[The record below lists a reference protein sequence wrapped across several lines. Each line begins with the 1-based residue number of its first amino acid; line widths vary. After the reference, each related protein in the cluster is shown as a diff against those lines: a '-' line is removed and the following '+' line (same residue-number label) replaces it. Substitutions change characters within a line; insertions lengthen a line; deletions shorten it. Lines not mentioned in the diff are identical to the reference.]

1 MKTGKFTIKDY
12 AAMAGLFIL
21 KNTELNADIVYQ
33 DIDPDTT
40 ISNNHGIYELD
51 IDNNGAIDF
60 KFENNYDSFS
70 GFYTSSG
77 SYEISNIRQRIFIR
91 PHEGASI
98 AGSKS
103 NTYSFSDFYYF
114 PFAVGLNE
122 SIDSSIQFQNDWS
135 QKLAYRTALV
145 AWSHPVNVGGN
156 WYPEKID
163 HFIGVRFKD
172 ESFFTHFGW
181 IRCDVKDEGR
191 ILIIKDYAFET
202 EIEHHIAAGDTVSYV
217 EINEVESLLEATVY
231 SFNRNIYIHSFQF
244 SNAEIV
250 ISDMSGKRI
259 IQQKMQN
266 ENEIINLQNERPGL
280 YNVTLFKGSEKFVK
294 KVIIM

>member
-1 MKTGKFTIKDY
+1 MKTGKFTISDY
-12 AAMAGLFIL
+12 TTMAGLFIL
-21 KNTELNADIVYQ
+21 KSTELNADIVYQ

-60 KFENNYDSFS
+60 RFENNYDSFG
-70 GFYTSSG
+70 GFYTYSG
-77 SYEISNIRQRIFIR
+77 SYEILSIRQRIFIR

-114 PFAVGLNE
+114 PFAIGLNE

-135 QKLAYRTALV
+135 QKLAYRTAFV
-145 AWSHPVNVGGN
+145 AWSHPVNEGGN

-163 HFIGVRFKD
+163 HFIGVRFQD
-172 ESFFTHFGW
+172 ESFGTHYGW

-202 EIEHHIAAGDTVSYV
+202 EIDHYIAAGDTVSYV

-231 SFNRNIYIHSFQF
+231 SFNRNIYIHSYQF
-244 SNAEIV
+244 SNAEIIV
-250 ISDMSGKRI
+250 SDMSGKRI

-266 ENEIINLQNERPGL
+266 ENEIINLQNEPPGL
-280 YNVTLFKGSEKFVK
+280 YIVTLFKGSENFVK
-294 KVIIM
+294 KVILV